1 MLISEEYM
9 SSFFYDD
16 TKNKNTRFPLIAHAG
31 FPPKKKCELA
41 WKRTN
46 LNKTR
51 DLFFERRTRHGML
64 YHMFAWS

>member
-41 WKRTN
+41 
-46 LNKTR
+46 
-51 DLFFERRTRHGML
+51 
-64 YHMFAWS
+64 